1 MSKLDGISVLKHA
14 DELKDFVASARKVR
28 KTGFRID
35 NTRVVERKFAS
46 GHKVQY
52 VNRGSF
58 QS

>member
-1 MSKLDGISVLKHA
+1 MAKLDGVSVLKHA
-14 DELKDFVASARKVR
+14 DELKDFVQSARKVR

-35 NTRVVERKFAS
+35 NTRIVERKVSS

-58 QS
+58 QA

>member
-1 MSKLDGISVLKHA
+1 MSKLDGISVLKHV
-14 DELKDFVASARKVR
+14 DELKDFVASARKIR

-35 NTRVVERKFAS
+35 NTRIVERKVAS
-46 GHKVQY
+46 GHKVRY